1 VNHASENP
9 EAAWY
14 FVQWALS
21 KENQVATLLSG
32 VPAARTSSWDDEEFQ
47 QTAPESWIEA
57 SQASFQAGQPDWN
70 PPVTAVPEVRDAY
83 GQAIVAT
90 LQGQD
95 AAEALRLA
103 KLEIDR
109 ILEREQ

>member
-1 VNHASENP
+1 
-9 EAAWY
+9 
-14 FVQWALS
+14 
-21 KENQVATLLSG
+21 
-32 VPAARTSSWDDEEFQ
+32 
-47 QTAPESWIEA
+47 
-57 SQASFQAGQPDWN
+57 
-70 PPVTAVPEVRDAY
+70 VTAVPEVRDAY